1 VTRLDDDRLDDIT
14 AAIVA
19 IRSHVARGSLADD
32 LVTDAV
38 RVRLIEIGEAVKGLT
53 DGLRATEPD
62 IPWRRIAGMRDH
74 LTHRYFLTSHE
85 IVQSTVDDDLGE
97 LESAV
102 TRMRARVD
110 E

>member
-1 VTRLDDDRLDDIT
+1 MTRLDGDRLDDIT

-32 LVTDAV
+32 LVKDAV

-74 LTHRYFLTSHE
+74 LTHSYFLTSHA
-85 IVQSTVDDDLGE
+85 IVQSTVDDDLSE
-97 LESAV
+97 LEAAV
-102 TRMRARVD
+102 TRMRARID